1 MKRWT
6 LLALLGGMAACDD
19 TDPMASQPRA
29 EAFGASEF
37 FDDGRAMRPLV
48 PGTVAQEWRTRG
60 DTQGLTAE
68 GTWLQAVPVPLTRQL
83 LEEGRTAY
91 ETWCAVCHG
100 LTGDGDAI
108 VARKMPQRR
117 PPGLFV
123 PHDHASQVVYGV
135 VEGEAPYTGTQA
147 VTARVGPE
155 AFPLPQRV
163 DGWGAVRDT
172 ADAGRPGVPDAGR
185 VKVSDADAARA
196 RQVALVGPRGLAM
209 EGRLNEPSTTGD
221 LPHPPGFYFAVI
233 SQGFGVMP
241 AYGPQL
247 TPHERWAVVAYL
259 RALGRSQRA
268 SLTVAPPEVQARLRQ
283 EVGAP

>member
-1 MKRWT
+1 
-6 LLALLGGMAACDD
+6 
-19 TDPMASQPRA
+19 
-29 EAFGASEF
+29 
-37 FDDGRAMRPLV
+37 
-48 PGTVAQEWRTRG
+48 
-60 DTQGLTAE
+60 
-68 GTWLQAVPVPLTRQL
+68 
-83 LEEGRTAY
+83 
-91 ETWCAVCHG
+91 
-100 LTGDGDAI
+100 
-108 VARKMPQRR
+108 MPQRR

-209 EGRLNEPSTTGD
+209 EGRLDEPSTTGD

-268 SLTVAPPEVQARLRQ
+268 PLTVAPPEVQARLRQ

>member
-1 MKRWT
+1 MRRWA
-6 LLALLGGMAACDD
+6 LLVLLGGVSACDD

-29 EAFGASEF
+29 GAFSPSEF

-48 PGTVAQEWRTRG
+48 PGTVAQEWRGRG
-60 DTQGLTAE
+60 ETQGLTAD
-68 GTWLQAVPVPLTRQL
+68 GRWLPAVPVPLTRAL

-123 PHDHASQVVYGV
+123 PHDHAGQVVYGV
-135 VEGEAPYTGTQA
+135 AEGEAPYTGTQA

-155 AFPLPQRV
+155 AFALPRRV
-163 DGWGAVRDT
+163 DEEGAVRDT
-172 ADAGRPGVPDAGR
+172 ADAGPPAGAPGRG
-185 VKVSDADAARA
+185 VKVSAEDAALA
-196 RQVALVGPRGLAM
+196 RQRALVGPRGIAM
-209 EGRLNEPSTTGD
+209 EGRLDERSTTGD
-221 LPHPPGFYFAVI
+221 LPHPPGFYFQVI
-233 SQGFGVMP
+233 SHGFGVMP

-247 TPHERWAVVAYL
+247 SPQERWAVVAYL

-268 SLTVAPPEVQARLRQ
+268 PLSAAPPDVQARLRQ
-283 EVGAP
+283 EVVSP

>member
-1 MKRWT
+1 
-6 LLALLGGMAACDD
+6 
-19 TDPMASQPRA
+19 
-29 EAFGASEF
+29 
-37 FDDGRAMRPLV
+37 
-48 PGTVAQEWRTRG
+48 
-60 DTQGLTAE
+60 
-68 GTWLQAVPVPLTRQL
+68 
-83 LEEGRTAY
+83 
-91 ETWCAVCHG
+91 
-100 LTGDGDAI
+100 
-108 VARKMPQRR
+108 MPQRR

-123 PHDHASQVVYGV
+123 PHDHAKQVVYGV
-135 VEGEAPYTGTQA
+135 AEGEAPYTGTQA

-172 ADAGRPGVPDAGR
+172 ADAGRPEAPVAWTSDAGWPR
-185 VKVSDADAARA
+185 AWASSHEDPKSLPGSSPRADGGRAAQQAPVSDAEAARA

-209 EGRLNEPSTTGD
+209 EGRLNEPSTTGE

-233 SQGFGVMP
+233 SHGFGVMP

-268 SLTVAPPEVQARLRQ
+268 PLTAAPPDVQARLLK
-283 EVGAP
+283 EVGAR

>member
-6 LLALLGGMAACDD
+6 LMALLGGMAACDD

-147 VTARVGPE
+147 VTARVGPD

-221 LPHPPGFYFAVI
+221 LPHPLGFYFAVI

>member
-1 MKRWT
+1 MRRWA
-6 LLALLGGMAACDD
+6 LMALLGMAACDD

-29 EAFGASEF
+29 EAFEASAF
-37 FDDGRAMRPLV
+37 FEDGRAMRPLV

-60 DTQGLTAE
+60 ETLGLTAE
-68 GTWLQAVPVPLTRQL
+68 GGWLQAVPVPLTRQL

-147 VTARVGPE
+147 MTARVGPD

-172 ADAGRPGVPDAGR
+172 ADAGRPRGPDAGR
-185 VKVSDADAARA
+185 VTVRDADAARA
-196 RQVALVGPRGLAM
+196 RQVALVGPRGTAM
-209 EGRLNEPSTTGD
+209 EGRLDAPSTTGD

-268 SLTVAPPEVQARLRQ
+268 PLTVAPTEVQARLRQ
-283 EVGAP
+283 EAGAP

>member
-1 MKRWT
+1 MKHWT

-48 PGTVAQEWRTRG
+48 PGTVAQEWRTSG

-147 VTARVGPE
+147 VTARVGPD

-209 EGRLNEPSTTGD
+209 EGRLDEPSTTGD

-268 SLTVAPPEVQARLRQ
+268 PLTVAPPEVQARLRQ

>member
-6 LLALLGGMAACDD
+6 LMALLGGMAACDD

-29 EAFGASEF
+29 EAFEASAF
-37 FDDGRAMRPLV
+37 FEDGRAMRPLV
-48 PGTVAQEWRTRG
+48 PGVVAREWRTRE
-60 DTQGLTAE
+60 DTQELTAE
-68 GTWLQAVPVPLTRQL
+68 GGWVQAVPVPLTRQL

-100 LTGDGDAI
+100 LTGDGDSV

-123 PHDHASQVVYGV
+123 PHDHATQVVYGV

-147 VTARVGPE
+147 VTARVGPG

-172 ADAGRPGVPDAGR
+172 ADAGTSGVPGAGR
-185 VKVSDADAARA
+185 GTVSDADAERA
-196 RQVALVGPRGLAM
+196 RQVALVGPRGIAM

-221 LPHPPGFYFAVI
+221 LQHPPGFYFAVI
-233 SQGFGVMP
+233 SHGFGVMP

-247 TPHERWAVVAYL
+247 TPRERWAVVAYL

-268 SLTVAPPEVQARLRQ
+268 PLTVAPPEVQARLRQ
-283 EVGAP
+283 EAGAP